1 MRNKIVKISFFSSIL
16 LLSGCSVGHYEYSRT
31 ALNKTDMNFIGIPTI
46 LGVGML
52 GSSVPITPE
61 YSLTAAHVAKY
72 MMYKVKSYHPTC
84 DLAIIYHKNKEKE
97 YPKFRNSTIGENI
110 DMYGYSIYTA
120 MPVESKG
127 KTLINVRVGSKWN
140 KSDCTLV
147 ASNSGVVQ
155 GMSGGAV
162 YNNKDNTL
170 AGIIQGYSNSIKKIN
185 TPSKELY
192 KNVSLYIPYNNF
204 SSWLEKE
211 TGGKYVYTNIEH
223 NVLIFDKK

>member
-1 MRNKIVKISFFSSIL
+1 MRNKIKRISFLSTIL
-16 LLSGCSVGHYEYSRT
+16 LLTGCSVGHYEYSKT
-31 ALNKTDMNFIGIPTI
+31 ALNKTDMNFIGIPTV

-97 YPKFRNSTIGENI
+97 YPKLRNSIIGENI
-110 DMYGYSIYTA
+110 NMYGYSMFTA
-120 MPVESKG
+120 MPVESTG
-127 KTLINVRVGSKWN
+127 KTLINVKVNSKWN
-140 KSDCTLV
+140 KDSCILT

-162 YNNKDNTL
+162 YNNKDHTL
-170 AGIIQGYSNSIKKIN
+170 AGIIQGYSSSLKKIDN
-185 TPSKELY
+185 PSKELY
-192 KNVSLYIPYNNF
+192 KNVSLYIPYKNF
-204 SSWLEKE
+204 SDWLEKE
-211 TGGKYVYTNIEH
+211 IGNQSNKNNT
-223 NVLIFDKK
+223 LIFDKS

>member
-1 MRNKIVKISFFSSIL
+1 MRNNIFKISFLSSIL
-16 LLSGCSVGHYEYSRT
+16 LLSGCSVGHYEYSRK
-31 ALNKTDMNFIGIPTI
+31 ALNKTDMNFIGVPTI

-61 YSLTAAHVAKY
+61 YSLTAAHVAKF

-97 YPKFRNSTIGENI
+97 YPKFRNSIIGETI
-110 DMYGYSIYTA
+110 ELYGYSMFTA

-127 KTLINVRVGSKWN
+127 KTLINVKVNSTWN
-140 KSDCTLV
+140 KGDCVLV

-162 YNNKDNTL
+162 YNNNDNTL
-170 AGIIQGYSNSIKKIN
+170 AGIIQGYSSSIKRIGD
-185 TPSKELY
+185 PSEELY
-192 KNVSLYIPYNNF
+192 KNVSLYIPYSNF
-204 SSWLEKE
+204 SNWLKKE
-211 TGGKYVYTNIEH
+211 IGNKYNMEDS
-223 NVLIFDKK
+223 VLIFDKK